1 MPIHQ
6 QSATAHAAH
15 KTDLAALKRL
25 ASVCLLAA
33 ITATG
38 WADEPTE
45 GQNALVDLT
54 GLSLEEL
61 MEVRVTS
68 VSRMPEKL
76 HQAAAAVFVITREDI
91 RRSGVTSIP
100 EALRSVPGVEI
111 AHIDANK
118 WAITVRGFNGRFAN
132 KLLVLIDGRS
142 VYAPLFSG
150 VFWKAQDVLLEDVD
164 RIEVIRGPGATLW
177 GANAVNGIINI
188 ITRHPADTQG
198 ILLTGGVGTEER
210 GFGAVRYG
218 GPWGENAWYRLYA
231 KGFRRDCAVDTL
243 GNDASDAWHGGRAG
257 FRLNWDMS
265 VRDDLT
271 LQGDIYDVDADET
284 LMVPSLVS
292 PFMRPA
298 ADRNDTSGRNV
309 LGRWRHT
316 FSTSSDLAVQVYYDW
331 TWMTS
336 ATSQPDGPFREIRH
350 TVDLDTQHRFG
361 LGANQEIVWGLGY
374 RFTHDRFDGIS
385 AFSMTPQSRGDQL
398 FSLFLQDGVSLAGGR
413 LRLIAGS
420 KFELNSYTGL
430 EVQPNLRLSMAP
442 HARHTAWMAV
452 SRAVR
457 TPSRAERDGEIHS
470 PVIPPNA
477 SAGSGLPANP
487 MPLPLQVVVNGS
499 QNFGC
504 ESLLAW
510 EAGYRAEGNRLSLD
524 LAAFYNVYDNLRT
537 AEAGVPEFR
546 ASPGPPHLVLPFEI
560 DNKMGGRTYGA
571 EVAVNLRASDRWR
584 LRGAYTG
591 LHARISVDADSR
603 DTVSKNQEDEHP
615 RHQSALWSHVDL
627 GRGLELSLGGRHV
640 GGIPGLQVNG
650 YVTLDARLGWKP
662 GNGLECGLVGQN
674 LVGAPRFEFTK
685 PGVIGTRPTGVERGI
700 FVLLRWGLRSAGAYR

>member
-1 MPIHQ
+1 M
-6 QSATAHAAH
+6 
-15 KTDLAALKRL
+15 LAVLRGL
-25 ASVCLLAA
+25 AFVCLLAA
-33 ITATG
+33 CTATG
-38 WADEPTE
+38 WADEPKE
-45 GQNALVDLT
+45 GQHAPVDLT
-54 GLSLEEL
+54 DLSLEEL
-61 MEVRVTS
+61 MEVSVTS
-68 VSRMPEKL
+68 VSRMPERL
-76 HQAAAAVFVITREDI
+76 HQAAAAVAVITREDI

-100 EALRSVPGVEI
+100 EALRSVPGVEV

-198 ILLTGGVGTEER
+198 ILLTGGLGTEER
-210 GFGAVRYG
+210 GFGAARYG
-218 GPWGENAWYRLYA
+218 GALGENAWYRLYA
-231 KGFRRDCAVDTL
+231 KGFRRDCAADTL
-243 GNDASDAWHGGRAG
+243 GNDASDAWRGGRAG

-292 PFMRPA
+292 PFMRPV

-309 LGRWRHT
+309 LGRWQHT
-316 FSTSSDLAVQVYYDW
+316 FSTSSELAVQVYYDW
-331 TWMTS
+331 TLMTS
-336 ATSQPDGPFREIRH
+336 ATSQPNGPFREVRH

-361 LGANQEIVWGLGY
+361 LGANQEIVWGIGY
-374 RFTHDRFDGIS
+374 RLTHDRFDGIS
-385 AFSMTPQSRGDQL
+385 AFSMTPQSRGEQL

-430 EVQPNLRLSMAP
+430 EVQPNLRLFMAP
-442 HARHTAWMAV
+442 HAKHTTWMAV

-457 TPSRAERDGEIHS
+457 TPSRAERDCEIHS
-470 PVIPPNA
+470 PVLPPNA

-487 MPLPLQVVVNGS
+487 AFVPLQVVVKGS
-499 QNFGC
+499 RSFGS
-504 ESLLAW
+504 EDLLAF
-510 EAGYRAEGNRLSLD
+510 EAGYRADLAGRFSLD

-537 AEAGVPEFR
+537 AEAGAPELR
-546 ASPGPPHLVLPFEI
+546 ADPPHLVLPFVV
-560 DNKMGGRTYGA
+560 DNKMDGRTCGA
-571 EVAVNLRASDRWR
+571 EVAVTLRASDRWH

-591 LHARISVDADSR
+591 LHMRLSMEADSR
-603 DTVSKNQEDEHP
+603 DIVSKNQEDEHP
-615 RHQSALWSHVDL
+615 RHQAALWSHVDL
-627 GRGLELSLGGRHV
+627 DRGWELSLGGRHV
-640 GGIPGLQVNG
+640 GGIPGLQVKG

-700 FVLLRWGLRSAGAYR
+700 FVFIGWGLRSGGAYR